1 MPPPVDVR
9 GRPAAPGVASGSLY
23 HLQEEQV
30 EQAPGG
36 DAASEVEDLLT
47 AVTSAAAD
55 LTRMAQ
61 DLDQDSADIIE
72 FQIAMLEDDVLRAP
86 ALAAIEVGQTATEA
100 WRVALAEQIAE
111 YEASDED
118 YFRARVVDLIDI
130 RDRVTR
136 HLSGTVA
143 KPLPAGAVVV
153 SEDLTPTRFLES
165 DWTAGGGLALT
176 AGSTSSHVAILARAR
191 GVPMVVGLGDLDL
204 NGHRQAIVDGDLGR
218 LVLSPDPEVQAYYRR
233 VTADAAQRHARE
245 SRFLHKPGRSRDGE
259 AVQVQLNIMDPS
271 ELDGLEPDTCDGIGL
286 MRSEFL
292 FRDGAALPDEETQFR
307 AYRRLLDWAGGKPVT
322 VRTLDVGGDK
332 PIAGLTPDGEAN
344 SFLGLRGVRLSLA
357 RPEVFKVQL
366 RALARAATAG
376 NLKVMLPMVTVP
388 EELRQVH
395 DMFQSVCAEL
405 EGEGVDYAL
414 PPLGI
419 MVEVPAV
426 AAAPD
431 LFAEAAFF
439 SIGSNDLTQ
448 YVTASAR
455 DNPAV
460 DALCDPA
467 HPAVLKLM
475 RGVLDFGQHSGV
487 EVSVCGDMAAESR
500 FVPLL
505 LGLGLRRFSVAPT
518 ALARIKATI
527 AGTEVL
533 DCNPADGGASRRHA

>member
-1 MPPPVDVR
+1 
-9 GRPAAPGVASGSLY
+9 
-23 HLQEEQV
+23 
-30 EQAPGG
+30 
-36 DAASEVEDLLT
+36 
-47 AVTSAAAD
+47 
-55 LTRMAQ
+55 
-61 DLDQDSADIIE
+61 
-72 FQIAMLEDDVLRAP
+72 MLEDDVLRAP

-111 YEASDED
+111 YEASSED
-118 YFRARVVDLIDI
+118 YFRARVADLIDM
-130 RDRVTR
+130 RDRVIR
-136 HLSGTVA
+136 HLSGTVTE
-143 KPLPAGAVVV
+143 PLPAGAVVV
-153 SEDLTPTRFLES
+153 ADDLTPSRFLEA
-165 DWTAGGGLALT
+165 DWTAGGGLALA
-176 AGSTSSHVAILARAR
+176 AGSASSHVAILARAR

-204 NGHRQAIVDGDLGR
+204 NGHQQAIVDGDQGR
-218 LVLSPDPEVQAYYRR
+218 LVLSPDAEVQAYYRR
-233 VTADAAQRHARE
+233 AAAVAAQRHARE
-245 SRFLHKPGRSRDGE
+245 SRFLHQPGRSRDGE
-259 AVQVQLNIMDPS
+259 SVQVQLNIMHPS
-271 ELDGLEPDTCDGIGL
+271 ELGGLEPDTCDGIGL

-292 FRDGAALPDEETQFR
+292 FRDGAALPDEETQYR
-307 AYRRLLDWAGGKPVT
+307 AYRRLLDWAGDKPVT
-322 VRTLDVGGDK
+322 VRTLDAGGDK
-332 PIAGLTPDGEAN
+332 PIAGLTPEGEAN

-357 RPEVFKVQL
+357 RPDVFKIQL

-388 EELRQVH
+388 QELGQVRE
-395 DMFQSVCAEL
+395 MFQSVCAEL
-405 EGEGVDYAL
+405 KGEGVDAAL

-475 RGVLDFGQHSGV
+475 GEVIDFGRYSGL
-487 EVSVCGDMAAESR
+487 EVSLCGDMAAEPR
-500 FVPLL
+500 FLPLL

-527 AGTEVL
+527 AETEVA
-533 DCNPADGGASRRHA
+533 DCSPTDGQATRRHA